1 LRQYLQ
7 AGCFYYDLQAG
18 RFFLKVT
25 VFLLWAYGTAKFK
38 TGREKYSD
46 KIWFA
51 VHGIL
56 KKAAINIPLPFA
68 NFYSRQC
75 SGKGP
80 LVFA

>member
-1 LRQYLQ
+1 MGAESLPVYRICETQRSAIRRIHRMRQYLQ

-56 KKAAINIPLPFA
+56 KKQ
-68 NFYSRQC
+68 R
-75 SGKGP
+75 
-80 LVFA
+80 